1 MINGAAYATDN
12 GDHPHVTKEVY
23 CQCISEIKNWIDIG
37 AMQTQLMTH
46 GVIITPDD
54 LYNITHGMCYHMY
67 VYMWLIHV
75 MYGWLGSECLE

>member
-1 MINGAAYATDN
+1 MALHMPH

-67 VYMWLIHV
+67 VANTCDVWV
-75 MYGWLGSECLE
+75 VGVRVS